1 MGYWRRKAIVVEAW
15 QFMPAGQCEELPA
28 WIDRQWFHEDHMLIP
43 APAGTLRAELSDW
56 IIRSVKGDV
65 YPCRAD
71 VFAATYES
79 ATQSGVTMSKGMD
92 RKKEAKKKP
101 AKTFDE
107 KRAAKREKREAARR

>member
-1 MGYWRRKAIVVEAW
+1 
-15 QFMPAGQCEELPA
+15 MPDGQREELPA
-28 WIDRQWFHEDHMLIP
+28 WIEQRWFHEGHMLIP

-71 VFAATYES
+71 VFAATYEI

-92 RKKEAKKKP
+92 RKKETKKKP